1 MRTNRS
7 QCMLYAV
14 SHQKSQVTFGVLMDH
29 QGGKI
34 RGEQMDTTPKRWHTE
49 DIVASSPYK

>member
-1 MRTNRS
+1 MRTNQS

-49 DIVASSPYK
+49 GIVASSPYK